1 MIHISG
7 ASIELDAIISHLRKS
22 LKLKEFC
29 QEILHQQVIAE
40 AARNRSLTVTEQEI
54 QAEAERQRREKSLE
68 KAADTL
74 AWLADELVTS
84 DDWEAGIRDRLLS
97 QKLSEALFAEQAKKL
112 FLENRLNFEKVSL
125 YKLVVAE
132 PKLAQE
138 LLYQIQEQEIS
149 FYEAAHLYDLNL
161 QRRNQCGYEGCLCRW
176 QIDPDISVAIFGAQL
191 GEVVGPLPIPE
202 GYALFMVEAFINPEL
217 TPEIQQEIIKDLFD
231 EWLTN
236 EVNYVLYSKM
246 A

>member
-1 MIHISG
+1 MIQISG
-7 ASIELDAIISHLRKS
+7 ASIELDPIVNHLK
-22 LKLKEFC
+22 KNFQLKEVC
-29 QEILHQQVIAE
+29 QKVLHQQVIEE
-40 AARNRSLTVTEQEI
+40 AARSRHLIVTEQEI
-54 QAEAERQRREKSLE
+54 QVEAEQQRREKSLE

-74 AWLADELVTS
+74 AWLKDELITP

-112 FLENRLNFEKVSL
+112 FLENRLNFEGVSL

-138 LLYQIQEQEIS
+138 LFYQIQEQEIT

-176 QIDPDISVAIFGAQL
+176 QIEPDISVAIFGAQP
-191 GEVVGPLPIPE
+191 GEVVGPLPTPE

-217 TPEIQQEIIKDLFD
+217 TPQIQQEIIKDLFD

-236 EVNYVLYSKM
+236 EVNYFLYSKIT
-246 A
+246 

>member
-1 MIHISG
+1 MIQISG
-7 ASIELDAIISHLRKS
+7 ASIGMDAIIEHLK
-22 LKLKEFC
+22 KNIQLKEVC
-29 QEILHQQVIAE
+29 QKILHQQVITE
-40 AARNRSLTVTEQEI
+40 AALGRGLTITEDEI

-68 KAADTL
+68 KASDTL
-74 AWLADELVTS
+74 AWLKDEFITP

-97 QKLSEALFAEQAKKL
+97 QKLAEVLFTEQAKKL
-112 FLENRLNFEKVSL
+112 FSENRLDFEKVSL
-125 YKLVVAE
+125 YKLVVND

-138 LLYQIQEQEIS
+138 LLYQIQEQEIT
-149 FYEAAHLYDLNL
+149 FYEAAHLYDLNP

-176 QIDPDISVAIFGAQL
+176 QIDPDISVAVFGAQP

-202 GYALFMVEAFINPEL
+202 GYALFMVEALIKPEL
-217 TPEIQQEIIKDLFD
+217 TPQIQQEIINDLFD

-246 A
+246 T